1 MSSGQKNLKYDLGT
15 PANRDSADQP
25 MGSDEYACGAA
36 APFSDSTEDETMDS
50 GVDKRSR
57 ESPDSTLKPE
67 GKLPKTSEAA
77 PTEADTSAVE
87 EDKTEIAKPSATT
100 KRPTTIPEAKSLM
113 WDVHHRMPAWKAEKI
128 IETLKSEEV
137 DLAALGEVTGI
148 MFESKEMW
156 CDAVQYLK
164 KIREEKHGDLAVPKR
179 IDPCSTQSNDQDQDT
194 SIEKESND
202 FAEQEEISS
211 APAGAASAVPTT
223 TGSSDGTTTHTSK
236 TTSVSSAV
244 TDQQPDANASSTD
257 PTAEEKKNLVSESH
271 KDWFS
276 RVTGAGQ
283 EVLRHA
289 ESTTRCPTLLTG
301 VQPATLKDLETLGW
315 EDKLEI
321 ADLEKHM
328 DYLRGRHFL
337 ALPHPLEATAWENGF
352 IPETHGLLTNELE
365 SRILPLLPQLS
376 HMVAAPR
383 QPPTAG
389 DALLTFSDERSANAQ
404 AVGKIRWA
412 ERSITKRT
420 TGSQAI
426 FELAATSYSVGSGQ

>member
-1 MSSGQKNLKYDLGT
+1 M
-15 PANRDSADQP
+15 
-25 MGSDEYACGAA
+25 
-36 APFSDSTEDETMDS
+36 
-50 GVDKRSR
+50 
-57 ESPDSTLKPE
+57 
-67 GKLPKTSEAA
+67 
-77 PTEADTSAVE
+77 
-87 EDKTEIAKPSATT
+87 
-100 KRPTTIPEAKSLM
+100 
-113 WDVHHRMPAWKAEKI
+113 
-128 IETLKSEEV
+128 
-137 DLAALGEVTGI
+137 
-148 MFESKEMW
+148 
-156 CDAVQYLK
+156 
-164 KIREEKHGDLAVPKR
+164 PKR

-194 SIEKESND
+194 SIERESND

-223 TGSSDGTTTHTSK
+223 TGSSDGTTAHTLK

-283 EVLRHA
+283 EVLRHP

-352 IPETHGLLTNELE
+352 IPETHGLPTNELE
-365 SRILPLLPQLS
+365 SRILPLLPKLS

-389 DALLTFSDERSANAQ
+389 DALLTRFDANIRPYWLRDWQISFGGYTKVYEYHWGGQIKRMYSVAHVVRPRTATTEACLCFSLMKEVPTHKPWERSDGQ
-404 AVGKIRWA
+404 KDPS
-412 ERSITKRT
+412 RSVLLDLKP
-420 TGSQAI
+420 S
-426 FELAATSYSVGSGQ
+426 